1 MLMEIHK
8 RAIEDGKV
16 YSPSDIT
23 DLVKIHGHFPYAYDD
38 LKTTMQKKTGDAVLE
53 YLNINQKDF
62 NKIEFAEK
70 EIQIDLG
77 DGVMINGRVDLIK
90 KMDQSSG
97 VEKITIVDFKSAE
110 DVQTVNITMEQLSL
124 YAIGYQELSGK
135 TPNFLQ
141 IYNMDDNTP
150 KTREIQNTDLDGM
163 KKRIITSAEEI
174 RKNNFTKT
182 TDNKTC
188 QSCRRNMICSGCTI

>member
-1 MLMEIHK
+1 MRM
-8 RAIEDGKV
+8 
-16 YSPSDIT
+16 T
-23 DLVKIHGHFPYAYDD
+23 
-38 LKTTMQKKTGDAVLE
+38 
-53 YLNINQKDF
+53 NINQKDF